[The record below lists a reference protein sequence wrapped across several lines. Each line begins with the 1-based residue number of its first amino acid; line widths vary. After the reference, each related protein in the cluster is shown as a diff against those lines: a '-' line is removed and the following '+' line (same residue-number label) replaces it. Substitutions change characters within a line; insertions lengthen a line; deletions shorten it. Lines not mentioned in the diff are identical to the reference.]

1 MNAHDEPSW
10 DDEPTLGHSVRQA
23 TLVLEAVPPKPVLL
37 VESGHSLGRYFH
49 LPEAPCEVRVGRGRD
64 ADCRVRDRSVS
75 RSHVLLRI
83 LEDGRVELRDLDALN
98 GTWINGR
105 RLRGLD
111 QVFDGDRIRLG
122 DLDLRIAW
130 MSERDLAYQDRI
142 AKQVRLA
149 ERDALTGL
157 RNRNFLLE
165 RLPDLIAT
173 NKQDDRSLSLI
184 AIDVDRFKSVNDGWG
199 HGTGDRV
206 LAQLARVLAEGVRP
220 EDEAIRAGGEE
231 FWILLPDTSCARA
244 SRVADRL
251 RRDVLQADYTDWL
264 PSSWPITI
272 SAGVAELADHESPEE
287 WMNRADQALYEAK
300 RAGRNRVAVAD
311 PEGRA
316 ELAGAGAGETTADGL
331 GPVLLVTP
339 EDAKTPNA
347 AATQPVEVLDMSL
360 GGSWDALPP
369 TEIDDSLPGG

>member
-10 DDEPTLGHSVRQA
+10 DDEPTLGHSVAQA
-23 TLVLEAVPPKPVLL
+23 TQILDGAPPKPVLL
-37 VESGHSLGRYFH
+37 VESGHALGRYFH
-49 LPEAPCEVRVGRGRD
+49 LPEPPCEVRVGRGRD

-75 RSHVLLRI
+75 PSHVLLRI
-83 LEDGRVELRDLDALN
+83 LQDGRIELRDLDALN

-130 MSERDLAYQDRI
+130 MTERDLAYQDRI

-157 RNRNFLLE
+157 HNRNFLLE
-165 RLPDLIAT
+165 RLPDLISA
-173 NKQDDRSLSLI
+173 NKQDDRSLSLV

-199 HGTGDRV
+199 HGVGDQV
-206 LAQLARVLAEGVRP
+206 LAQVAKLLAEGVRP
-220 EDEAIRAGGEE
+220 EDKAVRAGGEE
-231 FWILLPDTSCARA
+231 FWILLPDTSSTRA
-244 SRVADRL
+244 ARVADRL
-251 RRDVLQADYTDWL
+251 RRDVLRADYSDCL

-272 SAGVAELADHESPEE
+272 SAGVAELADHESPEA

-311 PEGRA
+311 LEGQAKIAGGAAPETSVEQLGRA
-316 ELAGAGAGETTADGL
+316 RFLADDE
-331 GPVLLVTP
+331 
-339 EDAKTPNA
+339 KTPNA

-369 TEIDDSLPGG
+369 TELDESLPEA